1 MGDQDVSLDLATQ
14 LRALG
19 GSGLDNH
26 KSAHG
31 YFSHHSG
38 KVPLGSVT
46 DFYTKAVTLADK
58 AATEIERLQ
67 AEIRRLS
74 GPST

>member
-1 MGDQDVSLDLATQ
+1 MSIDLAKQ

-19 GSGLDNH
+19 GSGSDNR

-38 KVPLGSVT
+38 KVSLEEVT
-46 DFYTKAVTLADK
+46 GFYTKAVDLADK
-58 AATEIERLQ
+58 AAAEIERLQ
-67 AEIRRLS
+67 AEVRRLGGTS
-74 GPST
+74 S